1 MGASASCTPAQEWTQ
16 ARVMLAGMLVVVVF
30 VGGVG
35 ALCLRVRT
43 DADARNAGVAGAD
56 ASACAM
62 DAVVGYILW
71 WTRVAASSG
80 RSWIWNLSS

>member
-1 MGASASCTPAQEWTQ
+1 MQ
-16 ARVMLAGMLVVVVF
+16 VVVVF
-30 VGGVG
+30 AGGVG

-43 DADARNAGVAGAD
+43 DADARNAGVADAD

-62 DAVVGYILW
+62 DAVVGYVLLLW
-71 WTRVAASSG
+71 WTRVAASPG